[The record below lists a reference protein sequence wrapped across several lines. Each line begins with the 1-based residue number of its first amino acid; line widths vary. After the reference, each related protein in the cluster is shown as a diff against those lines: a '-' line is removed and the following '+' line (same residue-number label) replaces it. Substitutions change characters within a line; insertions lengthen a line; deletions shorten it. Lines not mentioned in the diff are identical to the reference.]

1 MGSSP
6 PSKQESKARSA
17 SPPAVMSTDKAAA
30 SEPTGLESRML
41 GEFRLLRR
49 LGQGGMAEVY
59 LAEQTSLQRH
69 VAVKI
74 LRQEQVNDSTLV
86 LRFKQEALAAAG
98 LNHANIVQ
106 VYAIGVAD
114 GIHFIAQEYVQGM
127 NLREFITRKGPPD
140 LNVAMHF
147 MKQVAAALQAAGQ
160 AGIVHRDI
168 KPENILINRK
178 GEVKVA
184 DFGLAQLA
192 THEGQ
197 AVNLTQ
203 TGMTMGTPLYMSPE
217 QVSGEKLDLRSDI
230 YSFGVTC
237 YHLLNGEP
245 PFRGET
251 ALSVAVQHLKNE
263 PEPLSQLR
271 PDLPPLLCQIVHKMM
286 AKGLEQRYQSA
297 QEVLKDFKRLAGG
310 KLAAAA
316 SLSPTQP
323 SGRWIRALDA
333 SWKSQLVAL
342 LFAAFVV
349 AGLAAGL
356 GWAMRLRDPFS
367 PPRTTDVSR
376 FRLENIA
383 SNGEAG
389 SRGMSTRLTN
399 DEIFLTAS
407 Q

>member
-1 MGSSP
+1 
-6 PSKQESKARSA
+6 
-17 SPPAVMSTDKAAA
+17 
-30 SEPTGLESRML
+30 
-41 GEFRLLRR
+41 
-49 LGQGGMAEVY
+49 
-59 LAEQTSLQRH
+59 
-69 VAVKI
+69 
-74 LRQEQVNDSTLV
+74 
-86 LRFKQEALAAAG
+86 
-98 LNHANIVQ
+98 
-106 VYAIGVAD
+106 
-114 GIHFIAQEYVQGM
+114 
-127 NLREFITRKGPPD
+127 
-140 LNVAMHF
+140 
-147 MKQVAAALQAAGQ
+147 
-160 AGIVHRDI
+160 
-168 KPENILINRK
+168 
-178 GEVKVA
+178 
-184 DFGLAQLA
+184 
-192 THEGQ
+192 
-197 AVNLTQ
+197 
-203 TGMTMGTPLYMSPE
+203 MSPE